1 MKITPFRVIA
11 ALNLLI
17 IAAIYLAPM
26 GNQGGY
32 LIVVWAMLTVVHV
45 VANLA
50 LAAVT
55 GILAAVLGA
64 KNTSMKGVPLAFLI
78 CAGLVLLI
86 SFPLCFAM
94 SSIHH

>member
-45 VANLA
+45 AANLA

-55 GILAAVLGA
+55 AILAAVLGP
-64 KNTSMKGVPLAFLI
+64 KNTSMKGVALAFLI

-94 SSIHH
+94 AQIQH

>member
-11 ALNLLI
+11 ALNVLI

-32 LIVVWAMLTVVHV
+32 IVLVWAMLTVVHV
-45 VANLA
+45 GANL
-50 LAAVT
+50 
-55 GILAAVLGA
+55 VLGA
-64 KNTSMKGVPLAFLI
+64 VTAIISAAMGPNNASMKGVPQAFLI

-94 SSIHH
+94 SSIQH

>member
-1 MKITPFRVIA
+1 MKATPFRVIA

-32 LIVVWAMLTVVHV
+32 IALVWAMLTVVHV
-45 VANLA
+45 GANLA
-50 LAAVT
+50 LGAVT
-55 GILAAVLGA
+55 AIISAVMGANNAAL
-64 KNTSMKGVPLAFLI
+64 KGVPQAFLI

-94 SSIHH
+94 AQIQH